1 MPDYKGMFNSDFG
14 KSSLLEDEFKPHY
27 EAWKADPNAANSS
40 KLLEAVNP
48 VVDSALRTFAGSAA
62 SSPTV
67 RSKAKLIVLDALP
80 RYDPNRAKLRTHL
93 MVNLQSLH
101 RASAQETQIVSVPER
116 VRLEQHRLR
125 EAQAELADNLG
136 REPSDGEL
144 AKHTG
149 LSVKRLAHIRKASPV
164 MAEGS
169 LKGIENEDGEEGGT
183 AVGVKPRSRD
193 DTWLRFIYHDL
204 DGPDQFI
211 MEHVL
216 GLHGKPIL
224 PKIEIAQRLKLTPG
238 AISQR
243 ASRIQRL
250 LDSKEDLA
258 PNLF

>member
-1 MPDYKGMFNSDFG
+1 MPTFGKMFNPDFG
-14 KSSLLEDEFKPHY
+14 RTSMLEDEFKPHY
-27 EAWKADPNAANSS
+27 DSWKADPNPQNSS
-40 KLLEAVNP
+40 ALLTAVNP
-48 VVDSALRTFAGSAA
+48 VIDSALRTFAGSSAQ
-62 SSPTV
+62 SPTV
-67 RSKAKLIVLDALP
+67 RSKAKLIVLDSLP

-101 RASAQETQIVSVPER
+101 RASAQENQIVSVPER
-116 VRLEQHRLR
+116 VRLEQHKLR
-125 EAQAELADNLG
+125 EAQNELSDSLG
-136 REPSDGEL
+136 RDPSDGEL

-149 LSVKRLAHIRKASPV
+149 LSVKRLAHIRKAGPV

-169 LKGIENEDGEEGGT
+169 LRGIENEDGEEGGT
-183 AVGVKPRSRD
+183 AVGVKPRND
-193 DTWLRFIYHDL
+193 NDTWLNFIYHDM

-216 GLHGKPIL
+216 GMNGKPIL
-224 PKIEIAQRLKLTPG
+224 PKIEIAKRLRLTPG

-250 LDSKEDLA
+250 LDSKEELA